1 VNHIAGENQ
10 MYTPRLQYA
19 DQPVLRP
26 KRAMTT
32 VAPQRQTK
40 DVSPKQNDSSLN
52 SIFRRLVKNN
62 PDQE

>member
-1 VNHIAGENQ
+1 MNHIAGENQ

-26 KRAMTT
+26 KRALPDM
-32 VAPQRQTK
+32 PQRQTK
-40 DVSPKQNDSSLN
+40 KISPKQNDSSLN
-52 SIFRRLVKNN
+52 SIFRRLANSSS

>member
-1 VNHIAGENQ
+1 

-19 DQPVLRP
+19 NQPVLRP

-32 VAPQRQTK
+32 AAPQRQTK